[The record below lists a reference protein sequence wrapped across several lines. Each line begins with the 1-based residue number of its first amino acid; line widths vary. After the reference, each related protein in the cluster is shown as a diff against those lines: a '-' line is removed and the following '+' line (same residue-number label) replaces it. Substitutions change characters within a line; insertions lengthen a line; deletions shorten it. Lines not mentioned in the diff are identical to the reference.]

1 MGNSNH
7 HDNNSGVEKK
17 EIIKNSNS
25 IILYHS
31 QIVTPLKKGNNFLNL
46 SNLYVP
52 SYQITTSKVPVAIIF
67 APGKQLL
74 VRKLPPNSKYFVD
87 PDWGL
92 FEIKP
97 EYVHFMNK
105 TPVYFF
111 DTRNQ
116 NPFSPELLAELSR
129 WANTNKMTKIT
140 RKSIMQGIK
149 LRTLS
154 KKELEKQNRLD
165 VEKMTVKIKSLQ
177 KEISQHNEN
186 ISQTQE
192 NEDPAGLEGETGE
205 LAPISEIQTNYLIIK
220 QLATESYITEE
231 DSVILQEKIQNKT
244 LTFEGM
250 VDYIKDT
257 KLIEISAA
265 LPHGLDLIAENFH
278 TYEPKDAINIMVSLS
293 KLNKGFKGLRT
304 TKPKNWFPASYL
316 LFAMVGVIMLLQFLN
331 GFDISTITNGFNV
344 GIP

>member
-1 MGNSNH
+1 MN
-7 HDNNSGVEKK
+7 
-17 EIIKNSNS
+17 
-25 IILYHS
+25 
-31 QIVTPLKKGNNFLNL
+31 KKGNDFFNL
-46 SNLYVP
+46 SNLYIP

-116 NPFSPELLAELSR
+116 NPFSPELLAELYR
-129 WANTNKMTKIT
+129 WAELNKLTKLN
-140 RKSIMQGIK
+140 RKNILQGIR
-149 LRTLS
+149 LRKLS
-154 KKELEKQNRLD
+154 KEKLQQQSKLD
-165 VEKMTVKIKSLQ
+165 TEKMTVIIKSLQ
-177 KEISQHNEN
+177 KEITQHNEN
-186 ISQTQE
+186 ITQTRE
-192 NEDPAGLEGETGE
+192 NEDSANLEGESGE

-231 DSVILQEKIQNKT
+231 DALILENKMKNKT
-244 LTFEGM
+244 LTFEGLI
-250 VDYIKDT
+250 DHIKDT
-257 KLIEISAA
+257 QLLQVSTA

-304 TKPKNWFPASYL
+304 TKPKNWFPASYM
-316 LFAMVGVIMLLQFLN
+316 LFGVVGIIILLQFLN
-331 GFDISTITNGFNV
+331 DFDISSITNGFNI

>member
-1 MGNSNH
+1 M
-7 HDNNSGVEKK
+7 
-17 EIIKNSNS
+17 
-25 IILYHS
+25 
-31 QIVTPLKKGNNFLNL
+31 
-46 SNLYVP
+46 
-52 SYQITTSKVPVAIIF
+52 AIIF

-74 VRKLPPNSKYFVD
+74 VRELPPNSKYFVD

-116 NPFSPELLAELSR
+116 NPFSPELLAELYR
-129 WANTNKMTKIT
+129 WAEQNKLTKLN
-140 RKSIMQGIK
+140 RKNILQGIR
-149 LRTLS
+149 LRKLS
-154 KKELEKQNRLD
+154 KEQLEQKSKLD
-165 VEKMTVKIKSLQ
+165 TEKMTVEIKSLQ
-177 KEISQHNEN
+177 KEITQHNEK
-186 ISQTQE
+186 ITQTRE
-192 NEDPAGLEGETGE
+192 SEDSANLEGETGE

-231 DSVILQEKIQNKT
+231 DALILENKMKNKT
-244 LTFEGM
+244 LTFEGLI
-250 VDYIKDT
+250 DHIKDT
-257 KLIEISAA
+257 QLLQVSTA
-265 LPHGLDLIAENFH
+265 LPYGLDLIAENFH

-293 KLNKGFKGLRT
+293 KLNKGLKGLRT

-316 LFAMVGVIMLLQFLN
+316 VFGVVGIIVLLQFLN
-331 GFDISTITNGFNV
+331 GFDISSISNGFNV

>member
-1 MGNSNH
+1 MN
-7 HDNNSGVEKK
+7 
-17 EIIKNSNS
+17 
-25 IILYHS
+25 
-31 QIVTPLKKGNNFLNL
+31 KKGNNFLNL
-46 SNLYVP
+46 SNLHIP
-52 SYQITTSKVPVAIIF
+52 SYQITTSKVPVGIIF

-116 NPFSPELLAELSR
+116 NPFSPELLAELHR
-129 WANTNKMTKIT
+129 WAEKNKLTKIT
-140 RKSIMQGIK
+140 RKNIFQGIK
-149 LRTLS
+149 LRTQS
-154 KKELEKQNRLD
+154 KEKLQQQSKLD
-165 VEKMTVKIKSLQ
+165 TEKMTVIIKSLQ
-177 KEISQHNEN
+177 KEIAQHNEN
-186 ISQTQE
+186 ITQTRE
-192 NEDPAGLEGETGE
+192 NEDSAGLEGASGE

-220 QLATESYITEE
+220 QLATESYITSE
-231 DSVILQEKIQNKT
+231 DAIILEDKIKNKT
-244 LTFEGM
+244 LTFEGLI
-250 VDYIKDT
+250 DYIKGT
-257 KLIEISAA
+257 QLLETTTA

-304 TKPKNWFPASYL
+304 TKPKNWFPASYM
-316 LFAMVGVIMLLQFLN
+316 LFGVVGVIVLLQFLN
-331 GFDISTITNGFNV
+331 DFDISGITNGFNI

>member
-1 MGNSNH
+1 M
-7 HDNNSGVEKK
+7 
-17 EIIKNSNS
+17 
-25 IILYHS
+25 
-31 QIVTPLKKGNNFLNL
+31 
-46 SNLYVP
+46 
-52 SYQITTSKVPVAIIF
+52 AIIF

-74 VRKLPPNSKYFVD
+74 VRELPPNSKYFVD

-116 NPFSPELLAELSR
+116 NPFSPELLAELYR
-129 WANTNKMTKIT
+129 WAEQNKLTKLN
-140 RKSIMQGIK
+140 RKNILQGIR
-149 LRTLS
+149 LRKLS
-154 KKELEKQNRLD
+154 KEQLEQKSKLD
-165 VEKMTVKIKSLQ
+165 TEKMTVEIKSLQ
-177 KEISQHNEN
+177 KEITQHNEK
-186 ISQTQE
+186 ITQIRE
-192 NEDPAGLEGETGE
+192 SEDSANLEGETGE

-231 DSVILQEKIQNKT
+231 DALILENKMKNKT
-244 LTFEGM
+244 LTFEGLI
-250 VDYIKDT
+250 DHIKDT
-257 KLIEISAA
+257 QLLQVSTA
-265 LPHGLDLIAENFH
+265 LPYGLDLIAENFH

-293 KLNKGFKGLRT
+293 KLNKGLKGLRT

-316 LFAMVGVIMLLQFLN
+316 VFGVVGIIVLLQFLN
-331 GFDISTITNGFNV
+331 GFDISSISNGFNV

>member
-1 MGNSNH
+1 M
-7 HDNNSGVEKK
+7 
-17 EIIKNSNS
+17 
-25 IILYHS
+25 
-31 QIVTPLKKGNNFLNL
+31 KKGNDFLNL
-46 SNLYVP
+46 SNLYIP

-116 NPFSPELLAELSR
+116 NPFSPELLAELYR
-129 WANTNKMTKIT
+129 WAELNKLTKLT
-140 RKSIMQGIK
+140 RKNILQGIR
-149 LRTLS
+149 LLLLS
-154 KKELEKQNRLD
+154 KEKLEQQSKLD
-165 VEKMTVKIKSLQ
+165 TEKMTTIIKSLQ
-177 KEISQHNEN
+177 KEVTQHNEN
-186 ISQTQE
+186 IAQTRE
-192 NEDPAGLEGETGE
+192 NEDSANLEGESGE

-220 QLATESYITEE
+220 QLATESYITQE
-231 DSVILQEKIQNKT
+231 DALILENKMKNKT
-244 LTFEGM
+244 LTFEGLI
-250 VDYIKDT
+250 DHIKDT
-257 KLIEISAA
+257 QLLQVSTV

-278 TYEPKDAINIMVSLS
+278 TYEPKDAINIMISLS

-304 TKPKNWFPASYL
+304 TKPKNWFPASYM
-316 LFAMVGVIMLLQFLN
+316 LFGVVGIIILLQFLN
-331 GFDISTITNGFNV
+331 DFDISSITNGFNI